1 MPTIVSR
8 FAKYELSTN
17 HSDRRGQPVVN
28 RFFVDLAA
36 ADLVANNII
45 DLGILPAGHTIT
57 EAVLI
62 ADDLDTHATA
72 PTITLDVGLL
82 SGTIGDAVSVR
93 TCGTELFAA
102 STVAQAGTVA
112 TSATTKSAYT
122 IQASGDNRSIGAKVV
137 AGAATAAAGRL
148 RLVVTAVPVDST
160 ATF

>member
-8 FAKYELSTN
+8 FAKGELNTN

-28 RFFVDLAA
+28 RFFVDLKA

-57 EAVLI
+57 EAVLV
-62 ADDLDTHATA
+62 ADDLDTNGA
-72 PTITLDVGLL
+72 PTLTLDVGIL

-93 TCGTELFAA
+93 TCGTELFSA
-102 STVAQAGTVA
+102 STVAQTGAVA
-112 TSATTKSAYT
+112 TTATTKTAYT

-137 AGAATAAAGRL
+137 TGAATGAAGRL
-148 RLVVTAVPVDST
+148 RLLVTAVPVDST
-160 ATF
+160 AVF